1 MKKFLLSTA
10 LTVFII
16 SSLQGA
22 LYDQNSAVST
32 DQPAS
37 AATSSPAQATQE
49 PAAATT
55 PDMTTSAAQALSWLK
70 GVDNGHYEESWD
82 QLGGQAQNVI
92 KKNEWKQVLD
102 AVRKPL
108 GTVVHRDLLNQ
119 SPAKNPQ
126 GLEPGDY
133 MVLFYKTQFE
143 NKPSTYELVTMH
155 KTDDGQW
162 KVLTYQIQ

>member
-102 AVRKPL
+102 AVRKPWEL
-108 GTVVHRDLLNQ
+108 WCTAISLIKAPQKILKGLNQ
-119 SPAKNPQ
+119 GITWSCFIKPN
-126 GLEPGDY
+126 L
-133 MVLFYKTQFE
+133 KTSL
-143 NKPSTYELVTMH
+143 P
-155 KTDDGQW
+155 
-162 KVLTYQIQ
+162 LTSLSQCIKQMTANGKS